1 MFGETSHF
9 LLLYTYL
16 AEGRLVVVDRPAE
29 DKPLVVAEGNPQV
42 LVADTPLV
50 VGEHS
55 LTVEDREQPVVDK
68 VMDRLV
74 HLRQQ

>member
-1 MFGETSHF
+1 MRLCISFY
-9 LLLYTYL
+9 LYL
-16 AEGRLVVVDRPAE
+16 AEGRLVVVDKPAE

-42 LVADTPLV
+42 LVVDTPLV

>member
-1 MFGETSHF
+1 MDKP
-9 LLLYTYL
+9 
-16 AEGRLVVVDRPAE
+16 AEDTPLVVV
-29 DKPLVVAEGNPQV
+29 EGNPRV

-50 VGEHS
+50 AGEHS
-55 LTVEDREQPVVDK
+55 LTVEDRERPVVDK

>member
-1 MFGETSHF
+1 M
-9 LLLYTYL
+9 
-16 AEGRLVVVDRPAE
+16 DKPAE
-29 DKPLVVAEGNPQV
+29 DKPLVVAEGNPRV